1 MSETSLRELGVK
13 WRLAEAGSPPGSGQI
28 TTLSS
33 DVSVNDASTR
43 AGFNIGKINGRL
55 LELELSALERKQ
67 QVEIIASPRLLAS
80 HMQPASIKQGSEIP
94 YQVSSGE
101 SGATSVE
108 FKEAVLG
115 MEVTPTVLQHGR
127 VRLKLRI
134 SENTPGQV
142 LKQEN
147 GEALAIDK
155 QEIETL
161 VEVRSGETLALGG
174 IFSQKNKTARDSVPL
189 LGDIPVLGRL
199 FRRDGKDNERRELV
213 VFITPRILAVR

>member
-1 MSETSLRELGVK
+1 MPAPAQGLTSAR
-13 WRLAEAGSPPGSGQI
+13 
-28 TTLSS
+28 
-33 DVSVNDASTR
+33 STV
-43 AGFNIGKINGRL
+43 ACF
-55 LELELSALERKQ
+55 ELELSALERKQ

-115 MEVTPTVLQHGR
+115 MEVTPTVLQQGR

-155 QEIETL
+155 QEIET
-161 VEVRSGETLALGG
+161 RWKFAA
-174 IFSQKNKTARDSVPL
+174 ARL
-189 LGDIPVLGRL
+189 
-199 FRRDGKDNERRELV
+199 
-213 VFITPRILAVR
+213 

>member
-1 MSETSLRELGVK
+1 
-13 WRLAEAGSPPGSGQI
+13 
-28 TTLSS
+28 
-33 DVSVNDASTR
+33 
-43 AGFNIGKINGRL
+43 
-55 LELELSALERKQ
+55 
-67 QVEIIASPRLLAS
+67 
-80 HMQPASIKQGSEIP
+80 MQPASIKQGSEIP

-115 MEVTPTVLQHGR
+115 MEVTPTVLQQGR

-142 LKQEN
+142 LKQDN

-174 IFSQKNKTARDSVPL
+174 IFSQKTKPPATASRCLAISRCW
-189 LGDIPVLGRL
+189 GRL
-199 FRRDGKDNERRELV
+199 FLSRRE
-213 VFITPRILAVR
+213 R

>member
-1 MSETSLRELGVK
+1 
-13 WRLAEAGSPPGSGQI
+13 
-28 TTLSS
+28 
-33 DVSVNDASTR
+33 
-43 AGFNIGKINGRL
+43 
-55 LELELSALERKQ
+55 
-67 QVEIIASPRLLAS
+67 
-80 HMQPASIKQGSEIP
+80 
-94 YQVSSGE
+94 
-101 SGATSVE
+101 VE

-115 MEVTPTVLQHGR
+115 MEVTPTVLQQGR

-174 IFSQKNKTARDSVPL
+174 IFSQKNKPPATASRCLAISRCWGVCFAATGKIMNAVNWLSL
-189 LGDIPVLGRL
+189 LRHGFWQYV
-199 FRRDGKDNERRELV
+199 KQ
-213 VFITPRILAVR
+213 VFHAKHVSGV